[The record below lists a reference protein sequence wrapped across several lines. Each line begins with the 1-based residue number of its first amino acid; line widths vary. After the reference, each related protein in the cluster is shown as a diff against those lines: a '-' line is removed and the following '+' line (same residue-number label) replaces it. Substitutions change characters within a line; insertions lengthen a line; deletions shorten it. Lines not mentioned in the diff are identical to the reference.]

1 MKKYQRFLAVACT
14 FLMVASFSGC
24 ASTGILP
31 PQYIGN
37 ERQSYGRIGS
47 VVARYQPQVAIMLK
61 ELFLLLPQRT
71 LL

>member
-1 MKKYQRFLAVACT
+1 VACK
-14 FLMVASFSGC
+14 FFMAASFNGC
-24 ASTGILP
+24 ACTGILP
-31 PQYIGN
+31 PQYVGK

-71 LL
+71 IL